1 MLLILRKTY
10 KDLSQEAARLVA
22 DRLRRKPNLVLGL
35 ATGST
40 PLGLYEV
47 LIDKHKN
54 EGLDFSKITTFN
66 LDEYVGLPPSHDQ
79 SYHHFM
85 RESLFR
91 HINVDPRYTHVP
103 DGMADDIE
111 AQCEWYEQRIR
122 DVGGIDLQILGI
134 GANGHLAFNE
144 PGSSLGSRTRIKTL
158 SERTVQDNARFF
170 SSMDQVPR
178 YAITMG
184 IGTIMEARELLI
196 LASGESKADAVKAAV
211 EGPIT
216 ASCPASICQMHQRA
230 YFIID
235 EEARSKLTQV
245 PIEEVTGREYA
256 APGYHSLRLGEPS
269 EIFKERRAQERT

>member
-1 MLLILRKTY
+1 MLLVLRKTY
-10 KDLSQEAARLVA
+10 EDLSQEAARLVA

-40 PLGLYEV
+40 PLGLYDA
-47 LIDKHKN
+47 LIAKHRN
-54 EGLDFSKITTFN
+54 EGLDFSKVTTFN
-66 LDEYVGLPPSHDQ
+66 LDEYIGLPPSHDQ
-79 SYHHFM
+79 SYHYFM
-85 RESLFR
+85 QQSFFQ
-91 HINVDPRYTHVP
+91 HVNIDPRYIHVP
-103 DGMADDIE
+103 DGMARDIE

-122 DVGGIDLQILGI
+122 DAGGIDLQILGI

-158 SERTVQDNARFF
+158 TERTVRDNARFF
-170 SSMDQVPR
+170 ASMDQVPR

-184 IGTIMEARELLI
+184 IGTIMEARELLL

-216 ASCPASICQMHQRA
+216 AMCPASICQMHRRA
-230 YFIID
+230 YIFID
-235 EEARSKLTQV
+235 EGARSKLTQV

-256 APGYHSLRLGEPS
+256 APGNQSLRLGEPS
-269 EIFKERRAQERT
+269 EIFGERRARERT